1 MIAPIV
7 AIMMDQIRP
16 PPPMPMRLPRK
27 PPTMAPAIPSRMVII
42 KPPGSSP
49 GMINLASA
57 PAIPPTMIQKIN
69 APSIVASFGRLATL
83 YCTPLYD
90 GGKHMFRTNSKRHN
104 IIAYEAPRIPVFCGA
119 VIMAS
124 IREIRRITMNFD
136 PTDQQRRWRDLAR
149 DFAQNEIRP
158 SAAELDREQ
167 KFPYDIIADMAQ
179 LGLMG
184 LTLPQEYG
192 GSGGDFVTY
201 NLALEEISRADTSVG
216 ITMEAHISLGCSP
229 LVAYGTPEQKER
241 YLPKCA
247 AGENL
252 WAFGLTEEEAGTDAG
267 GTRTTARLEDEHW
280 VIDGSKKW
288 ITNSGTDITGG
299 VTVIART
306 GTRENG
312 KTELTAI
319 IVPQDTPGYTRGP
332 GYEKL
337 GWRASDQHPLYFDNC
352 RVPEENLLGERGK
365 GFRQFLA
372 TLDGGRVAV
381 AALSVGLAQACLDE
395 ALARAK
401 EREQF
406 GRSISGFQA
415 IQFKL
420 ADMAMEIEL
429 ARNMVLKAAWLR
441 DMGRS
446 FGREASMAKVF
457 ASEAAKR
464 AADGAVQIWG
474 GEGFMETSAVAR
486 YWRQV
491 KINEIGEGTS
501 EINRQI
507 IARSL
512 LAETSA
518 KAELLAQ

>member
-1 MIAPIV
+1 
-7 AIMMDQIRP
+7 
-16 PPPMPMRLPRK
+16 
-27 PPTMAPAIPSRMVII
+27 
-42 KPPGSSP
+42 
-49 GMINLASA
+49 
-57 PAIPPTMIQKIN
+57 
-69 APSIVASFGRLATL
+69 
-83 YCTPLYD
+83 
-90 GGKHMFRTNSKRHN
+90 
-104 IIAYEAPRIPVFCGA
+104 
-119 VIMAS
+119 
-124 IREIRRITMNFD
+124 MNFD
-136 PTDQQRRWRDLAR
+136 PTDEQRRWRDLAR
-149 DFAQNEIRP
+149 DFAQSEIRP
-158 SAAELDREQ
+158 RAAELDREQ
-167 KFPYDIIADMAQ
+167 KFPYDIIAEMAR
-179 LGLMG
+179 LGLLG
-184 LTLPQEYG
+184 LTLPEEYG
-192 GSGGDFVTY
+192 GSGGDFITY

-216 ITMEAHISLGCSP
+216 ITMEAHISLGCAP
-229 LVAYGTPEQKER
+229 LATFGTREQKEKF
-241 YLPKCA
+241 LSKCA
-247 AGENL
+247 TGERL

-267 GTRTTARLEDEHW
+267 GTRTTADLTGGEW
-280 VIDGSKKW
+280 VINGSKKW

-306 GTRENG
+306 GTRQNA
-312 KTELTAI
+312 KPELTAI
-319 IVPQDTPGYTRGP
+319 IVPQDAPGYSRGP
-332 GYEKL
+332 AYDKL
-337 GWRASDQHPLYFDNC
+337 GWRASDQHPLNFEDC
-352 RVPEENLLGERGK
+352 SVPEENLLGERGK

-381 AALSVGLAQACLDE
+381 AALSVGLAQACFDE
-395 ALARAK
+395 ALERAK

-441 DMGRS
+441 DMSRS

-464 AADGAVQIWG
+464 AADQAAQIWG
-474 GEGFMETSAVAR
+474 GEGFMEGSAVAR

-512 LAETSA
+512 LAGSA
-518 KAELLAQ
+518 EEAKEQMVAQ

>member
-1 MIAPIV
+1 M
-7 AIMMDQIRP
+7 
-16 PPPMPMRLPRK
+16 
-27 PPTMAPAIPSRMVII
+27 
-42 KPPGSSP
+42 GS
-49 GMINLASA
+49 
-57 PAIPPTMIQKIN
+57 
-69 APSIVASFGRLATL
+69 
-83 YCTPLYD
+83 
-90 GGKHMFRTNSKRHN
+90 
-104 IIAYEAPRIPVFCGA
+104 
-119 VIMAS
+119 
-124 IREIRRITMNFD
+124 
-136 PTDQQRRWRDLAR
+136 
-149 DFAQNEIRP
+149 
-158 SAAELDREQ
+158 
-167 KFPYDIIADMAQ
+167 

-184 LTLPQEYG
+184 LSLPEEYG
-192 GSGGDFVTY
+192 GSGGDFVAY

-216 ITMEAHISLGCSP
+216 ITMEAHISLGCAP
-229 LVAYGTPEQKER
+229 IAAYGTQEQKEQF
-241 YLPKCA
+241 LPRCA
-247 AGENL
+247 TGENL

-267 GTRTTARLEDEHW
+267 GTQTTAKLEGGEW
-280 VIDGSKKW
+280 VVNGSKKW

-312 KTELTAI
+312 RPELTAI
-319 IVPQDTPGYTRGP
+319 LIPQNTQGYTRGP
-332 GYEKL
+332 AYEKL
-337 GWRASDQHPLYFDNC
+337 GWRASDQHPLYFEDC
-352 RVPEENLLGERGK
+352 RVPEENLLGERGR
-365 GFRQFLA
+365 GFHQFLA

-381 AALSVGLAQACLDE
+381 AALSVGLARACFDE

-406 GRSISGFQA
+406 GRSISEFQA

-429 ARNMVLKAAWLR
+429 ARNMVLKTAWLK
-441 DMGRS
+441 DQGRS

-512 LAETSA
+512 LKESSA
-518 KAELLAQ
+518 KAELLA